1 MRKNKFGTQM
11 YLLKIKGIDHFIAKK
26 NKWTKMYF
34 INKFKN
40 ATYVTHVFH
49 FNPLSF
55 NSIVPTKKK
64 KQLGANFGSKELN
77 YAKKKVSKIKLKIKK
92 KITSIHSDL

>member
-1 MRKNKFGTQM
+1 MLPMF
-11 YLLKIKGIDHFIAKK
+11 FIS
-26 NKWTKMYF
+26 
-34 INKFKN
+34 I
-40 ATYVTHVFH
+40 
-49 FNPLSF
+49 PCLSIQ
-55 NSIVPTKKK
+55 SSLQKKK

>member
-1 MRKNKFGTQM
+1 
-11 YLLKIKGIDHFIAKK
+11 
-26 NKWTKMYF
+26 MYF

-64 KQLGANFGSKELN
+64 KKQLGANFGSKELN

-92 KITSIHSDL
+92 KLLLQSTVIYE